1 MIRVYATLLFAC
13 LMVAPVSGQEESAPI
28 SQVSELVAEP
38 AQADI
43 IRDVL
48 VPVREAGILQRLLVK
63 EGDWVIVDQPIAEL
77 DRELNELEV
86 QAAEKKYEL
95 SKTKATDD
103 VDLRYSTKSE
113 EVAEATLARSES
125 AVQNYAKSISKTEL
139 DQLRLELQRASLSI
153 EKAEFEQKLAGIE
166 TELYTNESAVARL
179 KLRYRTI
186 NSPIEGMVAELIA
199 QEGEFV
205 NVGQPL
211 VRIVQLDRMR
221 IKALLPANQIN
232 QSFLGRKAVFETK
245 ADGSRFE
252 GTIHFVSPEIMPG
265 NEKVQFWFDVDN
277 PDRKLRKRE
286 DGTVRI
292 LLN

>member
-1 MIRVYATLLFAC
+1 MFRVYATLLFAC

>member
-1 MIRVYATLLFAC
+1 MFRVYATLLFAC
-13 LMVAPVSGQEESAPI
+13 LMVAPVSGQEESAPTP
-28 SQVSELVAEP
+28 QVSELVAEP

-153 EKAEFEQKLAGIE
+153 EKAQFEQKLAGIE
-166 TELYTNESAVARL
+166 TELYTNEAAVARL

-186 NSPIEGMVAELIA
+186 NSPIEGMVVELIA

-221 IKALLPANQIN
+221 IKALLRADQIN
-232 QSFLGRKAVFETK
+232 QSFLGRKAIFETK